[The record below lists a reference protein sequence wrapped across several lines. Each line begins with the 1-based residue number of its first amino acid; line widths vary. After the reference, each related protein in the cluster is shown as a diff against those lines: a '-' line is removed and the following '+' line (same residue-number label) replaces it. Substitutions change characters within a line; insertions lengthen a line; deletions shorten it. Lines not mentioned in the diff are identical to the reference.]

1 MIHIVVNPNSRSGKG
16 KKIWK
21 AIEVD
26 LKSRGIEYEATLTE
40 YPRHAMEIAASLSN
54 DDTALI
60 GVMGGDG
67 SLNEVVN
74 GILPEHSPTIFYI
87 PTGSGNDFA
96 RGLCS
101 SIRPD
106 NVAARLKDHAET
118 RFRRL
123 DVGRLLT
130 GERTPERRSFIV
142 SSGIGFDAAVCR
154 DIDQSRVK
162 KLLNKIKLGK
172 LGYLFLGIKNA
183 FTCPLTDATLTIDG
197 ARTIYLKNL
206 AFLSAHNLPYE
217 GGGFFFAPKAQ
228 PNDGALDLC
237 VVTADSHLRF
247 VFVMLCSFLKGRHIK
262 CKGVHYIRCAKAEL
276 LLTAHLP
283 VHTDG
288 EFVGCHD
295 QLTWEVLPN
304 RLHTML

>member
-21 AIEVD
+21 AIEND
-26 LKSRGIEYEATLTE
+26 LKNYDIEYEAVLTE
-40 YPRHAMEIAASLSN
+40 YPRHAMEIAAALS
-54 DDTALI
+54 DDEAALI

-74 GILPEHSPTIFYI
+74 GILPDHSPTLFYI

-96 RGLCS
+96 RGLHS
-101 SIRPD
+101 TIRPD
-106 NVAARLKDHAET
+106 NVAERLNSHAST

-123 DVGRLLT
+123 DVGRLLA
-130 GERTPERRSFIV
+130 GGGMPDGRSFIV
-142 SSGIGFDAAVCR
+142 SSGVGFDAAVCR

-162 KLLNKIKLGK
+162 KLLNKIRLGK
-172 LGYLFLGIKNA
+172 LGYLCLGIKNA
-183 FTCPLTDATLTIDG
+183 FTCPLTDATLTIDEG
-197 ARTIYLKNL
+197 RTMYLKNL

-262 CKGVHYIRCAKAEL
+262 CKGVHYIRCTKAEL
-276 LLTAHLP
+276 LLTSRLP

-288 EFVGCHD
+288 EFIGCHD
-295 QLTWEVLPN
+295 QLTWEVLPD